1 MKHRISAVI
10 ACILAGVLLTACSL
24 ESAKTEEKT
33 LPKITIGGAIYK
45 PYFYKDVEENY
56 TGIDV
61 ELAKEACARLGYRP
75 VFKEIDLDS
84 ERSCCR
90 VGRSIVCGAVL
101 ALMTIMMIICGQDR
115 IFTAAVLL
123 WYGETVM

>member
-24 ESAKTEEKT
+24 ESVKTEEKT

-75 VFKEIDLDS
+75 V
-84 ERSCCR
+84 RSGTAKG
-90 VGRSIVCGAVL
+90 VVAEWE
-101 ALMTIMMIICGQDR
+101 DR
-115 IFTAAVLL
+115 LYVELF
-123 WYGETVM
+123 